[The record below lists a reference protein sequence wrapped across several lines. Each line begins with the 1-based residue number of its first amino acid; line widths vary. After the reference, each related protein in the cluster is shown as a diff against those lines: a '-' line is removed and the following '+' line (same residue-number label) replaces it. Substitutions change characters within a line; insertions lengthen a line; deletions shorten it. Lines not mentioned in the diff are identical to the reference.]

1 MYQHIVQVGSIV
13 NDLAV
18 RGRCG
23 TKVI

>member
-13 NDLAV
+13 NDIAV